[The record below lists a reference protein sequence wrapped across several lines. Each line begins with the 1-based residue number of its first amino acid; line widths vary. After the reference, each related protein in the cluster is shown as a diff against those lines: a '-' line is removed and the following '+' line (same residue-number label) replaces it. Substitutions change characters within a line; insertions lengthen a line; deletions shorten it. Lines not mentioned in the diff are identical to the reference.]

1 MSDAAAGT
9 PPPAP
14 EQPKRTP
21 EQRPE
26 LAVRVLRVLAHY
38 PQQFLAGIGDM
49 SLMAV
54 RTLGWMVRPPYR
66 LRLLVRAM
74 AFIGVGSLFII
85 GLTAL
90 TAGMVLALQAVYSM
104 RIFQAEGA
112 VGGAVAM
119 SLTREISPVFTGLM
133 LTARASSAI
142 ATELGTMR
150 VTDQIDA
157 LSTLGVNPIQYL
169 VVPRVLAGALMTP
182 ILCLLFTFIG
192 MLGAYLVAVVWMN
205 VDPGQFMDKI
215 ANWVKPADFVQS
227 VIKATVFGTLTILI
241 ACQQGYSAKGGAAGV
256 GQATT
261 RAVVIGSVMIMITD
275 YALTAAML

>member
-1 MSDAAAGT
+1 MDDAGAGAK
-9 PPPAP
+9 PPIREPKQAP
-14 EQPKRTP
+14 E
-21 EQRPE
+21 RPE
-26 LAVRVLRVLAHY
+26 LALRVLRGLAHY
-38 PQQFLAGIGDM
+38 PKAFLAGVGDM
-49 SLMAV
+49 TLMTV
-54 RTLGWMVRPPYR
+54 HTLGWMVRPPYR
-66 LRLLVRAM
+66 FRLLVRAM

-85 GLTAL
+85 SLTAL

-157 LSTLGVNPIQYL
+157 LSTMGVNPIQYL

-182 ILCLLFTFIG
+182 ILCLLFTFVG
-192 MLGAYLVAVVWMN
+192 MFGAYLVAVVWMN
-205 VDPGQFMDKI
+205 VDPGQFMDRI
-215 ANWVKPADFVQS
+215 ANWVKPSDFGQS
-227 VIKATVFGTLTILI
+227 VIKAVVFGTLTILI
-241 ACQQGYSAKGGAAGV
+241 ACQQGYSATGGAAGV

-261 RAVVIGSVMIMITD
+261 RAVVIGSVMIMICD
-275 YALTAAML
+275 YVLTAAMM

>member
-1 MSDAAAGT
+1 MSDAGAEAK
-9 PPPAP
+9 PPVGEPKRAP
-14 EQPKRTP
+14 E
-21 EQRPE
+21 RPE
-26 LAVRVLRVLAHY
+26 LATRVLRALAHY
-38 PQQFLAGIGDM
+38 PGLFFAGVGDM
-49 SLMAV
+49 MLMAV
-54 RTLGWMVRPPYR
+54 RTVAWTVRPPYR
-66 LRLLVRAM
+66 LRLLVQAM

-85 GLTAL
+85 ALTAL
-90 TAGMVLALQAVYSM
+90 TAGMVLSLQAVYSM

-112 VGGAVAM
+112 VGGAVAL

-157 LSTLGVNPIQYL
+157 LSTMGVNPIQYL
-169 VVPRVLAGALMTP
+169 VVPRVLAGALMAP
-182 ILCLLFTFIG
+182 VLCLLFTFVG
-192 MLGAYLVAVVWMN
+192 MVGAYLVGVVWMN

-215 ANWVKPADFVQS
+215 SKWISPADFRQS
-227 VIKATVFGTLTILI
+227 VIKATVFGAMTILI

-261 RAVVIGSVMIMITD
+261 RAVVIGSVMIMVTD
-275 YALTAAML
+275 YALTAAMM